1 MTEKKPYSPPQL
13 YEVPLD
19 QNQAILTACS
29 LTTMSVAAGALFG
42 TGCRVNG
49 NCETAMCAGG
59 GAGGGGSAGGCKQS
73 SIGLVFCGVTC
84 HDQGVRTS

>member
-49 NCETAMCAGG
+49 NCETAMC
-59 GAGGGGSAGGCKQS
+59 GGGSPGGCKKS
-73 SIGLVFCGVTC
+73 SLGLVFCGVTC
-84 HDQGVRTS
+84 HDSGVRAS